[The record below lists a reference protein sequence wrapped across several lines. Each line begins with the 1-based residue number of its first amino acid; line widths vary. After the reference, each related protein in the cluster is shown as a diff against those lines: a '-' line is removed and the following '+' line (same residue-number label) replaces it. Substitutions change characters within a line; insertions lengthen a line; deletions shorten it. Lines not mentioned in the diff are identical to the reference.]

1 MPVFDNIVKPRL
13 QSFIGK
19 WILKLL
25 YGTNRW
31 NIRGTEHYIS
41 LLEKKQSVI
50 IACWHGHLLAPFMH
64 LSGNGYYGLAG
75 THRDAEILSRIG
87 HNLGWRLLRGSSSKR
102 GPDVFIELVQVLQNP
117 PVLFAI
123 TPDGPK
129 GPPRIPKPGV
139 IQAAK
144 KTGAFIVPVAV
155 HSTQNWEFINWDTFY
170 IEKPFGTIFM
180 EYGSPIFFEKNMDFD
195 QCNQDFIKG
204 MNNIEHSNLEYAN
217 KQNI

>member
-1 MPVFDNIVKPRL
+1 M
-13 QSFIGK
+13 
-19 WILKLL
+19 
-25 YGTNRW
+25 
-31 NIRGTEHYIS
+31 
-41 LLEKKQSVI
+41 
-50 IACWHGHLLAPFMH
+50 
-64 LSGNGYYGLAG
+64 
-75 THRDAEILSRIG
+75 
-87 HNLGWRLLRGSSSKR
+87 SSCY
-102 GPDVFIELVQVLQNP
+102 FQVLQNP

-144 KTGAFIVPVAV
+144 KTGSFIVPVAV

-195 QCNQDFIKG
+195 QCKQDFIKG